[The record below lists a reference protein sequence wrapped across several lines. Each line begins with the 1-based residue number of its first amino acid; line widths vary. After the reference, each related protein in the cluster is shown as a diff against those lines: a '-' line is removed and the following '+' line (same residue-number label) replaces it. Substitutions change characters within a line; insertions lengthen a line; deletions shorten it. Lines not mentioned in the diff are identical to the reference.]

1 MISLNLYYPS
11 QNPRNNPVNRARG
24 RTLADGKAKPRQR
37 VAKGRRPFFLDSP
50 DSDKLLAM
58 IVALVGEVSVVKE
71 RLDTHERLAVQGK
84 IATAEEIENCAPD
97 EDVEDERKAWRAA
110 MLDRVFRIISAT
122 RDMDEST
129 SA

>member
-1 MISLNLYYPS
+1 M
-11 QNPRNNPVNRARG
+11 
-24 RTLADGKAKPRQR
+24 ADGKGKPRQR

-71 RLDTHERLAVQGK
+71 RLDTHERLAAQGK
-84 IATAEEIENCAPD
+84 VATAEEIENYKPD
-97 EDVEDERKAWRAA
+97 EDVEDEREVWRAA

-122 RDMDEST
+122 RDMDGSSDPEE
-129 SA
+129 